1 MIHRFLFR
9 IKSVFKD
16 YRNNQ
21 SLPLFLVFRI
31 IELKN
36 EKNSSSRKIK
46 ELKGTGATKQRR
58 DGEKKKKR
66 RKVEGPCGNLTFTCT
81 CQGIDTFISL
91 RLDSRSSFNENVGR
105 IYSLIM

>member
-1 MIHRFLFR
+1 M
-9 IKSVFKD
+9 
-16 YRNNQ
+16 
-21 SLPLFLVFRI
+21 PLFLVFRI

-46 ELKGTGATKQRR
+46 ELKGTGATKQ
-58 DGEKKKKR
+58 GGMGKR
-66 RKVEGPCGNLTFTCT
+66 KRKVEGPCGNLTFTCT
-81 CQGIDTFISL
+81 CQGIGTFISL